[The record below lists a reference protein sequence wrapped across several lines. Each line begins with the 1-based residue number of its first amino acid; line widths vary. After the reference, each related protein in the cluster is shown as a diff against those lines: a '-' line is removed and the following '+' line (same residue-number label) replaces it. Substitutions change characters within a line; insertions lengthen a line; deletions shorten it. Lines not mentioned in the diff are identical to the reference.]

1 MMSEGRQPPR
11 LQEASSLRP
20 AGSRRLAGLLQHLLL
35 KPRSSRAAASPSTK
49 ASSSSTVASKIQ
61 IEALPGLT
69 LGATVRGLSLRT
81 GEDDLEDPEVW
92 ELVRQAFLDYGMLVF
107 PGQVDLTQEC
117 RDRFSRRF
125 GPLDHRLTISNIR
138 KDGSLIAA
146 PPVTEGWH
154 TDMNFAPVSLLAST
168 LYAENVPA
176 QGGETGF
183 ADMQAAYDAL
193 DEATKRKIEDMK
205 SYNSIDYASLRRT
218 GKVNPR
224 PPMKVDYVKKT
235 PDGVM
240 PFIPGEAY
248 PPAPPL
254 RPLVKV
260 HPETGKKALQGIG
273 YVSFGIV
280 GLPREESTQLLDD
293 LCNFACQA
301 PRVYLHAWKP
311 GDLVI
316 WDNRRLLHRANP
328 WDYSGEKRLLHGTRI
343 TGDPIT
349 EACIPVSSDAESERI
364 LAEELEKLRE
374 EKAWETAGQR
384 IR

>member
-1 MMSEGRQPPR
+1 MSHGRLPPP
-11 LQEASSLRP
+11 LAQEP
-20 AGSRRLAGLLQHLLL
+20 AAGRAASRRLAGLLRHLLL
-35 KPRSSRAAASPSTK
+35 KPHSSSAVATSSSRPAAVRK
-49 ASSSSTVASKIQ
+49 VQ

-69 LGATVRGLSLRT
+69 LGATVRGLSLRDV
-81 GEDDLEDPEVW
+81 EDDLEDPGVW
-92 ELVRQAFLDYGMLVF
+92 ELVRQAFLDYGLLVF
-107 PGQVDLTQEC
+107 PGQVGLTQEA

-125 GPLDHRLTISNIR
+125 GPLDHRLTVTNIK
-138 KDGSLIAA
+138 KDGTLIAA

-168 LYAENVPA
+168 LYAEEVPA
-176 QGGETGF
+176 QGGETAF
-183 ADMQAAYDAL
+183 ADMQAAYDEL
-193 DEATKRKIEDMK
+193 DEGTKVKIADMK

-224 PPMKVDYVKKT
+224 PPMRVDYLPKT

-280 GLPREESTQLLDD
+280 GLPREASVKLLDE
-293 LCNFACQA
+293 LCSFACQA
-301 PRVYLHAWKP
+301 PRVYTHSWTK

-316 WDNRRLLHRANP
+316 WDNRRMLHRANP
-328 WDYSGEKRLLHGTRI
+328 WEYGGEKRLLHGTRI
-343 TGDPIT
+343 SGDPIT
-349 EACIPVSSDAESERI
+349 EACIPVASDAESERI
-364 LAEELEKLRE
+364 LAEELAKLRE
-374 EKAWETAGQR
+374 EKSWEKKDEHGGR
-384 IR
+384 